1 MKWIKFLVKNG
12 QAYSSREKYVTVIV
26 KRENKDNAFILF
38 YFKVTHKTHS
48 LVSIQFRLFTGI
60 KETGAHANEN
70 ESSDFLNRS
79 KMSFFEFEKRNKNN

>member
-1 MKWIKFLVKNG
+1 MDRLTHL
-12 QAYSSREKYVTVIV
+12 EKKYATVIM
-26 KRENKDNAFILF
+26 KRENKDSALILF
-38 YFKVTHKTHS
+38 YFKVTHKIHS
-48 LVSIQFRLFTGI
+48 LVSIQLRLFTGM